1 MIHHGGNLSAAKA
14 IFGEDIPGGWID
26 LSTGI
31 NPVPYP
37 ASALSPGALNRLPEP
52 ADEQALIAAARGYY
66 GAAPNA
72 NVIAAP
78 GTQALIQW
86 LPYVRRIGRVDVVA
100 PTYGEHAPRWAD
112 AGHTVRNINT
122 LDDADADVVVI
133 VNPNNPDGRTA
144 PRDAL
149 ILAAERQAARG
160 GLLVVDEAFADVAP
174 KASLTGTAM
183 NGLVVLRS
191 FGKFFGLA
199 GLRLGFAIGDKA
211 ITEALADKLGPW
223 AVSTPALDIGRAAL
237 NDTTWQ
243 MTTRARLI
251 ADAAKLDNLLRV
263 AGLVLMGGTDLYR
276 LVETEDADTLYH
288 SLGQAGI
295 LIRTFPTH
303 PRWARFGLPATDA
316 QWDRL
321 ATALATT

>member
-14 IFGEDIPGGWID
+14 TFGDAVSGGWID

-37 ASALSPGALNRLPEP
+37 ASPLTPVDLNRLPEP
-52 ADEQALIAAARGYY
+52 ADEQALIAAARSYY
-66 GAAPNA
+66 GAAPDSGI
-72 NVIAAP
+72 IAAP

-86 LPYVRRIGRVDVVA
+86 QPYVRPIGRVDVIA

-112 AGHTVRNINT
+112 AGHTVRNINA
-122 LDDADADVVVI
+122 LDEADADVVVI

-174 KASLTGTAM
+174 EVSLSNHAM
-183 NGLVVLRS
+183 DGLLVLRS

-199 GLRLGFAIGDKA
+199 GLRLGFAIGDNTVTA
-211 ITEALADKLGPW
+211 RLADKLGPW
-223 AVSTPALDIGRAAL
+223 AVSTPALSIGRTAL
-237 NDTTWQ
+237 NDTVWQ
-243 MTTRARLI
+243 MATRARLI
-251 ADAAKLDNLLRV
+251 ADAAKLDDLLSA
-263 AGLVLMGGTDLYR
+263 AGLVLLGGTNLYR
-276 LVETEDADTLYH
+276 LIETEDAEALYRT
-288 SLGQAGI
+288 LGQAGI

-303 PRWARFGLPATDA
+303 PRWARFGLPATE
-316 QWDRL
+316 QHWNRL
-321 ATALATT
+321 AAALG